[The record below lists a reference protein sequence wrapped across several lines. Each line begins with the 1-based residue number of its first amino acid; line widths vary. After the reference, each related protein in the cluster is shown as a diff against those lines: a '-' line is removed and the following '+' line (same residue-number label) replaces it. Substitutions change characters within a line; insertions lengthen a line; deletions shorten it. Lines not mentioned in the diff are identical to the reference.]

1 MANLIIKP
9 TSGGLLKLQE
19 DGGTDAISIGTDG
32 KSTITE
38 LHSSSKF
45 PAGHVIQ
52 TQGATGNTKYTFS
65 SDSWAELHTENR
77 VTITPTST
85 SNKLFF
91 NFWAFGS
98 GGATDALYG
107 FRLYDVTGS
116 SVVEPKGVTGHSG
129 HGQAHF
135 VDRGSHYDANECH
148 VYTFGLWAN
157 IARTTATVYTIQ
169 GNAPGGSTAA
179 IYFNHTNNTTAAW
192 AGTGTTSFVVQEI
205 QQ

>member
-38 LHSSSKF
+38 IHSGTKF

-52 TQGATGNTKYTFS
+52 TQGVTGTTKYSFTA
-65 SDSWAELHTENR
+65 DAWTELHTENR
-77 VTITPTST
+77 LTITPTST

-91 NFWAFGS
+91 NFWSFGS
-98 GGATDALYG
+98 GGDTHGLYG
-107 FRLYDVTGS
+107 FRFYDVTGS
-116 SVVEPKGVTGHSG
+116 SVVEPKGVSG
-129 HGQAHF
+129 HGGIGKAHF
-135 VDRGSHYDANECH
+135 IDRGAHYDVNDCY
-148 VYTFGLWAN
+148 VYNFGLWAN
-157 IARTTATVYTIQ
+157 IARTTETVYTIQ
-169 GNAPGGSTAA
+169 GNAPGSSIAA
-179 IYFNHTNNTTAAW
+179 IYFNHTDSTTATW